1 MKWHLLFASLIL
13 LGSCSTSSGGRVGR
27 GGSDVEIRPSDLMK
41 VTYIR
46 FNFDPKKKRYYP
58 VYQILISETWK
69 RKYGSNPVEPYSKLF
84 PKRGEHT
91 PYFGIVP
98 DPVMRSFQRKLYREG
113 LSDLA
118 SVSPEEV
125 DLVALSQVR
134 LNKKDPPYTRI
145 LTVGDFKGS
154 RSWQFLGNNYAR
166 EAIQKFV
173 ECEKLIIEMV
183 SLYATKIS
191 IESLPVR
198 PGNR

>member
-1 MKWHLLFASLIL
+1 MNWRPLIGILFLLFS
-13 LGSCSTSSGGRVGR
+13 GCSTSSDGQGGAEVK
-27 GGSDVEIRPSDLMK
+27 IRSSDLMK

-46 FNFDPKKKRYYP
+46 FNFDQKKKRYYP
-58 VYQILISETWK
+58 VYQILISETWQ

-91 PYFGIVP
+91 PYLGIVP
-98 DPVMRSFQRKLYREG
+98 DSVMRSFQRKLYREG

-118 SVSPEEV
+118 SVSPQEV

-134 LNKKDPPYTRI
+134 LNKNDPPFTRI
-145 LTVGDFKGS
+145 LTLGDSKGS
-154 RSWQFLGNNYAR
+154 RSWQFLGNNYAL

-173 ECEKLIIEMV
+173 QCEKLIIEMV

-191 IESLPVR
+191 VESLPVR
-198 PGNR
+198 PGRR

>member
-1 MKWHLLFASLIL
+1 MNWRLL
-13 LGSCSTSSGGRVGR
+13 LGTIFLLLSACSATTSGR
-27 GGSDVEIRPSDLMK
+27 GGSEGEVRPSDLMK

-46 FNFDPKKKRYYP
+46 FNFDQKKKRYYP
-58 VYQILISETWK
+58 VYQILISEAWQ

-84 PKRGEHT
+84 PKRGAHT
-91 PYFGIVP
+91 PYLGIVP
-98 DPVMRSFQRKLYREG
+98 DRVMKSFQKKLYREG
-113 LSDLA
+113 LSDLV
-118 SVSPEEV
+118 SVDPEEV

-134 LNKKDPPYTRI
+134 LNKKDPPFTRI
-145 LTVGDFKGS
+145 LTLGDSKGS

-166 EAIQKFV
+166 EAIQQFV

-191 IESLPVR
+191 VESLPIR